1 MTTSTAAPRK
11 TKTKTPRISPEGR
24 KAQAEALHASIAAQ
38 IDALRDST
46 EWRRYLDRVRD
57 FHQYSVG
64 NLLLIMQQCPH
75 ARAVAGF
82 RQWQARGR
90 QVRKG
95 EKAIR
100 IFGYSQKK
108 ITEEDAQGEETERR
122 IPRFPVLSVFDV
134 SQTDPVDGVE
144 DAEIVHDLTGTTDH
158 GVIDALTAFLA
169 TEGWTVARE
178 HLDGERKGYARPSD
192 RSVVVEVDV
201 APEQAAKTLIHETAH
216 VVLGHTDDLA
226 GYWEHRGIHET
237 EAESVAYVVAGMLG
251 FDTSAYSIGYIAGW
265 ANGDT
270 EVVKTTAARVLAA
283 AHRIAAVLDP
293 DDPHDAPA
301 AA

>member
-1 MTTSTAAPRK
+1 MSTSTVSRRKTTAPRK
-11 TKTKTPRISPEGR
+11 SPEER

-38 IDALRDST
+38 IEALRDSD

-57 FHQYSVG
+57 FHQYSIG
-64 NLLLIMQQCPH
+64 NLLLIMQQCPQ

-122 IPRFPVLSVFDV
+122 IPLFPVLSVFDV

-158 GVIDALTAFLA
+158 GVIDDLTTFLA
-169 TEGWTVARE
+169 AEGWTVARE
-178 HLDGERKGYARPSD
+178 RLDGERKGYARPSD
-192 RSVVVEVDV
+192 RSIVIEVDV

-237 EAESVAYVVAGMLG
+237 EAESVAYVVAGLLG

-265 ANGDT
+265 ADCDA
-270 EVVKTTAARVLAA
+270 ELVKNTATRVLAA
-283 AHRIAAVLDP
+283 AHHIAAVLDP
-293 DDPHDAPA
+293 DDPDDAPPA
-301 AA
+301 A

>member
-1 MTTSTAAPRK
+1 MSTNTAAPA
-11 TKTKTPRISPEGR
+11 KTKTPRKSPEER
-24 KAQAEALHASIAAQ
+24 KAQAEALHASIADQ
-38 IDALRDST
+38 IDALRDSD

-57 FHQYSVG
+57 FHQYSIG

-100 IFGYSQKK
+100 IFGYSAKK
-108 ITEEDAQGEETERR
+108 ITEENEQGEETERR

-134 SQTDPVDGVE
+134 SQTDAIDGVE
-144 DAEIVHDLTGTTDH
+144 DAEIVRDLTGTTDH

-169 TEGWTVARE
+169 AEGWTVGRE
-178 HLDGERKGYARPSD
+178 RLDGEKKGFARPSD
-192 RSVVVEVDV
+192 RAVIVEADV
-201 APEQAAKTLIHETAH
+201 SDEQAAKTLIHETAH
-216 VVLGHTDDLA
+216 VILGHTDDLP
-226 GYWEHRGIHET
+226 GYAEHRGIYET
-237 EAESVAYVVAGMLG
+237 EAESVAYVVAGLVG

-265 ANGDT
+265 ADGDA
-270 EVVKTTAARVLAA
+270 ELVKSTAARVLAA
-283 AHRIAAVLDP
+283 AHRIAAALDAQ
-293 DDPHDAPA
+293 DDAETDDEA
-301 AA
+301 A

>member
-1 MTTSTAAPRK
+1 MAISTVSRRKTTAPRM
-11 TKTKTPRISPEGR
+11 SPEER

-38 IDALRDST
+38 IDALRDSD

-57 FHQYSVG
+57 FHQYSIG

-95 EKAIR
+95 ERAIR
-100 IFGYSQKK
+100 IFGFSQKK
-108 ITEEDAQGEETERR
+108 ITEEDAHGEEAERR

-134 SQTDPVDGVE
+134 SQTDAIDGVE
-144 DAEIVHDLTGTTDH
+144 DVELVHDLTGATDH
-158 GVIDALTAFLA
+158 GVMDALTVFLA
-169 TEGWTVARE
+169 AEGWTVARE
-178 HLDGERKGYARPSD
+178 RLDGEKKGYARPSD

-226 GYWEHRGIHET
+226 GYQEHRGVMET

-265 ANGDT
+265 ADGDP
-270 EVVKTTAARVLAA
+270 ERVKSAAARVLAA

-293 DDPHDAPA
+293 DDPHDTPIA
-301 AA
+301 A